1 MAELNLNEIFTDVRV
16 NRVENMNNVKAFADV
31 VIGGNFVC
39 KGFKVMDGQ
48 KGLWVSMPS
57 RSTKGGQWE
66 DIFHPITADGRA
78 KLFELI
84 LEKFEKTPLKTAE
97 PGQAPAKSKTSK
109 MENSETDGDSKTDEE
124 IPF

>member
-1 MAELNLNEIFTDVRV
+1 MKFEELFTDFRV
-16 NRVENMNNVKAFADV
+16 NRVENMNNVKAFVDV
-31 VIGGNFVC
+31 VIAGHFVC

-57 RSTKGGQWE
+57 RSKGGQWE
-66 DIFHPITADGRA
+66 DIFHPITSEGRA

-84 LEKFEKTPLKTAE
+84 LEKYENAPIKPAGEGATTKKSTAKNTE
-97 PGQAPAKSKTSK
+97 TAL
-109 MENSETDGDSKTDEE
+109 SETDKSESDEE